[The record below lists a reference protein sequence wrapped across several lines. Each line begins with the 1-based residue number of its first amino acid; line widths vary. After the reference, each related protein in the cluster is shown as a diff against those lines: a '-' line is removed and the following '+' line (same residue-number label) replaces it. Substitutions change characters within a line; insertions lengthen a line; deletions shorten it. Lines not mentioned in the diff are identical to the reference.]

1 VKSGKAY
8 VKISVT
14 AGPRENYSYFTPL
27 AQMLISAN
35 VDRSWR
41 RRSAITHVLKA
52 TSMRA
57 IRSRSGAFEWARSPR
72 FFDCHAFKRNRQ
84 EECVQMPV
92 KIARS
97 APRPSF
103 GLPEL
108 LVAIHTSRQSCYKAG
123 KSANIHASSGV
134 IRGIPAKDKITL
146 RNRARVLEAE
156 LGGLAGRLHV
166 PAQVRQGVLSLYSRK
181 EFQ

>member
-1 VKSGKAY
+1 
-8 VKISVT
+8 
-14 AGPRENYSYFTPL
+14 
-27 AQMLISAN
+27 
-35 VDRSWR
+35 
-41 RRSAITHVLKA
+41 
-52 TSMRA
+52 
-57 IRSRSGAFEWARSPR
+57 
-72 FFDCHAFKRNRQ
+72 
-84 EECVQMPV
+84 MPV

-108 LVAIHTSRQSCYKAG
+108 LVADQFCYKAG

>member
-1 VKSGKAY
+1 MRPDASKNSQ
-8 VKISVT
+8 IS
-14 AGPRENYSYFTPL
+14 
-27 AQMLISAN
+27 
-35 VDRSWR
+35 
-41 RRSAITHVLKA
+41 
-52 TSMRA
+52 
-57 IRSRSGAFEWARSPR
+57 
-72 FFDCHAFKRNRQ
+72 
-84 EECVQMPV
+84 
-92 KIARS
+92 
-97 APRPSF
+97 PRPSF

-156 LGGLAGRLHV
+156 LGGLAGRLRV